1 MSDNTTNNK
10 NVRDDEIDLIDLFR
24 RMGRGINKMFNALVK
39 AFLISVV
46 FMLRRWLPLGL
57 SILAGI
63 GFSFFLKTNS
73 TSSFTSDLVF
83 RNNLAQMDRKK
94 VKDLS
99 GTTSELITKI
109 NKLGTFCSDPKK
121 LGEAL
126 KLKPEFVDN
135 ISSIGAFWIID
146 RNKDGIP
153 DNVDYSGN
161 HDIYDTIN
169 IRMPGSIDVRVNFK
183 SNLDLE
189 KVRDGII
196 KFVESDSLNQQ
207 RNRLRIAQNRDLQIR
222 VNIDIKELDSL
233 QKVKYFEE
241 NRNLKPGKDGQI
253 VFMQDQKTQLF
264 YPDIQSLYIKKQ
276 LLETEQ
282 VLYPG
287 IVTLTRDFSAPSL
300 INNGTRYYGRQIIP
314 IFYLIT
320 LIILIILANRK
331 TLQEV
336 YKKY

>member
-10 NVRDDEIDLIDLFR
+10 NVGDDEIDLLDLFR
-24 RMGRGINKMFNALVK
+24 RMGRGINKMFNALTK

-57 SILAGI
+57 SILVGV
-63 GFSFFLKTNS
+63 GFSYLLKTTS
-73 TSSFTSDLVF
+73 TSYFTSDLVF

-109 NKLGTFCSDPKK
+109 NKLGRFSSNPAK
-121 LGEAL
+121 LAEAL

-135 ISSIGAFWIID
+135 IFNIGAFWIID
-146 RNKDGIP
+146 LNKDGIP

-169 IRMPGSIDVRVNFK
+169 IRMPGYIDVRVSFN
-183 SNLDLE
+183 SNLELE
-189 KVRDGII
+189 KVRDGLI

-207 RNRLRIAQNRDLQIR
+207 RNHLRVAQNSDLLTR
-222 VNIDIKELDSL
+222 LNVDIKELDSL

-253 VFMQDQKTQLF
+253 VFMQEQKIQLF
-264 YPDIQSLYIKKQ
+264 YPDIQALYVKKQ

-300 INNGTRYYGRQIIP
+300 INNGTKYYGRQIVP
-314 IFYLIT
+314 IFFLIT
-320 LIILIILANRK
+320 LFILIILANRK
-331 TLQEV
+331 TLLEI